1 MYAATNSSQRLF
13 ILRSIK
19 ARRYIMSPKDLPGSP
34 QDWLARVKSDLILA
48 RLLLPEG
55 AFYEDPCFHT

>member
-1 MYAATNSSQRLF
+1 
-13 ILRSIK
+13 
-19 ARRYIMSPKDLPGSP
+19 MSPKDLPGSP